1 MKTFCCVLPVYNNAG
16 SVRDVIRRI
25 LLQTKDLL
33 VVDDGSDD
41 MDLPGFCR
49 EQGVECLRHPENRG
63 KGEAIRTAMDHLM
76 PKGFDYMI
84 VLDADGQ
91 HYPEDIPLFLP
102 LMEEEGALIVG
113 CRDFNDP
120 NVPGSSRFGRAF
132 SNFWMKLET
141 GCSVG
146 DCQSGF
152 RAYPLPYVTQLPCRA
167 SRYDF
172 ETEILTRAAW
182 ANLPIRD
189 LPIHSH
195 YPPRDQRVSHFH
207 PWKDNFR
214 ITLVHMRLIGLRLLP
229 LPRKK
234 LIPAKKFDFSLLKPI
249 PFFRYLLTENAS
261 PGGLAAAAFVGSYLA
276 VLPLV
281 GCHSIVIL
289 YAAARLH
296 LNKMMAFNIQHIFM
310 PPLAPALCIET
321 GYFLMHGR
329 FLTEFSV
336 ETLWRQL
343 GDRFLEW
350 ILGSLV
356 LAPVLALLTALA
368 VWLTALFIQ
377 SRMNRRRAS

>member
-1 MKTFCCVLPVYNNAG
+1 MKKFCCVLPVYNNAG
-16 SVRDVIRRI
+16 TVRNVIQRI
-25 LLQTKDLL
+25 LLQTKSLL

-41 MDLPGFCR
+41 MDLPALCR
-49 EQGVECLRHPENRG
+49 ELDVECIRHPENRG
-63 KGEAIRTAMDHLM
+63 KGEAIRTAMNVLAER
-76 PKGFDYMI
+76 GFDYMI

-141 GCSVG
+141 GCTVN

-152 RAYPLPYVTQLPCRA
+152 RAYPLPYMIQLPCRA
-167 SRYDF
+167 SRYDY

-182 ANLPIRD
+182 ANLPIRN
-189 LPIHSH
+189 LPVRSL
-195 YPPRDQRVSHFH
+195 YPPKDERVSHFH

-214 ITLVHMRLIGLRLLP
+214 ISLVHMRLIGLRLLP
-229 LPRKK
+229 FPRKK
-234 LIPAKKFDFSLLKPI
+234 LIPAKKFDFSLLKPG

-261 PGGLAAAAFVGSYLA
+261 PGGLAAAAFVGAFLA
-276 VLPLV
+276 VLPLP
-281 GCHSIVIL
+281 GFHSLVIL

-296 LNKMMAFNIQHIFM
+296 LNKMMAFNIQHLFM
-310 PPLAPALCIET
+310 PPLTPALCIET
-321 GYFLMHGR
+321 GYFLTHGR
-329 FLTEFSV
+329 FLTEFTL

-343 GDRFLEW
+343 GSRFLEW

-356 LAPVLALLTALA
+356 LAPVLASLTALT
-368 VWLTALFIQ
+368 VWVVSTVIWN
-377 SRMNRRRAS
+377 RMNRRKS